1 MERRLLGSS
10 ELKVSVL
17 GLGCWPLGGGPGWG
31 DTDEAE
37 SIATV
42 HAALDLGINFFD
54 TAEMY
59 NEGRSEEILGR
70 ALKGRRADA
79 LIATKVSPESTEPAI
94 LRAHCEASLRRLQTD
109 HIDLYQVHWP
119 VDGVR
124 IEEAFVTL
132 ADLQAAGKIR
142 TIGVSNHGAQ
152 QLVPVL
158 AIRSP
163 IVSNQ
168 LCYSLLSRAIEFE
181 ILPLC
186 TAQGISVIAY
196 MALMQGLL
204 VGLYNG
210 PEDVQPFGR
219 APAIFAATNQGRGM
233 AARVPRPRP
242 SRRLPGYAR
251 SLQSWESPWLMWLW
265 PGSPPRRA
273 WPVFWWEVVGGNN
286 SCAM

>member
-1 MERRLLGSS
+1 M
-10 ELKVSVL
+10 
-17 GLGCWPLGGGPGWG
+17 
-31 DTDEAE
+31 
-37 SIATV
+37 
-42 HAALDLGINFFD
+42 
-54 TAEMY
+54 
-59 NEGRSEEILGR
+59 
-70 ALKGRRADA
+70 
-79 LIATKVSPESTEPAI
+79 IATKVSPESTEPAI

-210 PEDVQPFGR
+210 PEDVPAFRARTRHFRGDQPGSRHGGPGAETETFQALAGIR
-219 APAIFAATNQGRGM
+219 EIAAELGEPM
-233 AARVPRPRP
+233 ADVALAWVAAKTGVACVLVG
-242 SRRLPGYAR
+242 SRRREQLLRNVKAASLTLSADVIARLDQVTEALRRKLGPGADYFQGDADQR
-251 SLQSWESPWLMWLW
+251 T
-265 PGSPPRRA
+265 R
-273 WPVFWWEVVGGNN
+273 
-286 SCAM
+286 